1 MTFVTHKLIKP
12 EAIEARL
19 YQEVLVSRA
28 IEKGNTLVVAPTALG
43 KTIVAVMLSAYVLEH
58 HPEKKI
64 LFLAPTKPL
73 VLQHEKSYKKFMAID
88 ESDIVSITG
97 TTKTKEREELY
108 KTKKIIN
115 ATPQTIENDLLT
127 GKITLHDFG
136 LVIFDE
142 AHRAIGDYAYVF
154 VNLQL
159 QKQNH
164 DALVLALTAS
174 PGSEEEHIQDVCRNL
189 SIKNLEIK
197 NSGDS
202 DVKQYVNEIE
212 IDWVKVDLPEDF
224 LKIKL
229 HLEDF
234 QKKQLKT
241 LKSLGMAMTENKRY
255 YNKIRLLE
263 MQASIRKKLITH
275 GKSQPSL
282 YFAASK
288 CAAMLKV
295 SHAEELIETQGI
307 GALNN
312 YFEKLEEEARTGK
325 SKAARSIIADEDIKL
340 AILLTRKLFHN
351 KVQHPKYAELKK
363 IILKQL
369 NEQPESK
376 IIVFNHY
383 RDSIKEVV
391 EFLHNNTTEM
401 LANGD
406 NPIKATKFIGQA
418 TKGSEK
424 GMNQKLQQEVL
435 EELRSGEHNT
445 IVASS
450 VAEEGLDI
458 PAVELVVFFEP
469 VPSEIRTIQRRGRTG
484 RFGKGKTIILMAK
497 NTRDEAFYWTARN
510 KERKMKETL
519 NTMKKNDTFA
529 LPEQTLLTTFSE
541 EKGEQIIIFIDSREQ
556 ASSVNKE
563 LFEKPNIK
571 VIMKPLDVGDYILSK
586 DVCVER
592 KTTLDFI
599 SSLIDGRLFNQMKNM
614 RENYAKP
621 LVIIEGNINEM
632 YTLRNIH
639 KNAIIGALT
648 SIALD
653 YQIAILNTKNSS
665 ETAEYLYTIAK
676 REQIGKD
683 TEVRL
688 RVERKGFTLEE
699 QQRFIMEGLPMI
711 GPNMAKAMLEKF
723 GTIQKI
729 ANASEKDLQK
739 IDNLGAKKAK
749 LIHKVMQTKFDPEKK
764 YQLEEM
770 NEEIEEDKE
779 KNDKLE
785 EEIKEEKEKNKTTKE
800 ENEEEVTKNKK
811 TKEKKDDEIKRKKE
825 AQQTSTSEANASE
838 EEFEIIT
845 TNNEEKSNEDN

>member
-1 MTFVTHKLIKP
+1 MAFVTHKLIKP
-12 EAIEARL
+12 DAVEARL
-19 YQEVLVSRA
+19 YQEVLVSRIA
-28 IEKGNTLVVAPTALG
+28 DKGNTLVVAPTALG
-43 KTIVAVMLSAYVLEH
+43 KTIVAVMLTAYLLEH
-58 HPEKKI
+58 QPEKKI

-73 VLQHEKSYKKFMAID
+73 VVQHEKSYKKFMAID
-88 ESDIVSITG
+88 ENDIVAITG
-97 TTKTKEREELY
+97 TTKTNEREKLY

-127 GKITLHDFG
+127 GKIRLDDFG

-154 VNLQL
+154 INLQL
-159 QKQNH
+159 QKQNPK
-164 DALVLALTAS
+164 ALVLALTAS

-189 SIKNLEIK
+189 SIKNIEIK
-197 NSGDS
+197 DASDH
-202 DVKQYVNEIE
+202 DVKPYVNEIE
-212 IDWVKVDLPEDF
+212 IDWVKVDLPQDF
-224 LKIKL
+224 MKIKQ
-229 HLEDF
+229 HLEEF
-234 QKKQLKT
+234 QEKQLKT
-241 LKSLGMAMTENKRY
+241 LKSLGVAMTANKRY

-263 MQASIRKKLITH
+263 MQAVIRKRIISH

-282 YFAASK
+282 FFAASR

-312 YFEKLEEEARTGK
+312 YFSKLEEDAMKGK
-325 SKAARSIIADEDIKL
+325 SKAARAILADEEIKL
-340 AILLTRKLFHN
+340 AIILTRKLFHN

-369 NEQPESK
+369 SEQPESK

-391 EFLHNNTTEM
+391 EFLHNNTDEM
-401 LANGD
+401 LANGN

-418 TKGSEK
+418 TKGTEK
-424 GMNQKLQQEVL
+424 GMSQKLQQEVL
-435 EELRSGEHNT
+435 DELRSGEHNV

-484 RFGKGKTIILMAK
+484 RFSKGKTIILMAK

-519 NTMKKNDTFA
+519 NTMKKSDTFA
-529 LPEQTLLTTFSE
+529 LPEQTLLTTYAE
-541 EKGEQIIIFIDSREQ
+541 DKGEQIIIFVDSREQ
-556 ASSVNKE
+556 ASTVNKE
-563 LFEKPNIK
+563 LFEKPQVK
-571 VIMKPLDVGDYILSK
+571 VIMKALDVGDYILSK

-592 KTTLDFI
+592 KTTEDFI
-599 SSLIDGRLFNQMKNM
+599 SSMIDGRLFNQIKSM

-621 LVIIEGNINEM
+621 LVIIEGNMNEM

-653 YQIAILNTKNSS
+653 YQVAIINTKNDA
-665 ETAEYLYTIAK
+665 ETAEYIYAIAK
-676 REQIGKD
+676 REQLGQDK
-683 TEVRL
+683 EVRL
-688 RVERKGFTLEE
+688 RVGRKGFTLEE
-699 QQRFIMEGLPMI
+699 QQRFIMEGLPMV
-711 GPNMAKAMLEKF
+711 GPTLAKSLLEKF
-723 GTIQKI
+723 GTIQNI
-729 ANASEKDLQK
+729 ANANEKDLQK
-739 IDNLGAKKAK
+739 VDNLGLKKAK
-749 LIHKVMQTKFDPEKK
+749 LIHKVLQTKFDPEKK
-764 YQLEEM
+764 YELDEANDEL
-770 NEEIEEDKE
+770 NEEHSK
-779 KNDKLE
+779 
-785 EEIKEEKEKNKTTKE
+785 
-800 ENEEEVTKNKK
+800 
-811 TKEKKDDEIKRKKE
+811 
-825 AQQTSTSEANASE
+825 SETAGSE
-838 EEFEIIT
+838 EESFDILTTSDGEKFENGEGDE
-845 TNNEEKSNEDN
+845 TNE